1 MFQLCVIVWGCV
13 RGDAVY
19 DRIMVFV
26 RRRNP
31 RSRLFGCLVGVIA
44 VVTMVIVVIAVIA
57 VVATVVI
64 VGAGSDGSG
73 EGSSGDGAPSSAPAS
88 SGHWSNGG

>member
-1 MFQLCVIVWGCV
+1 MFQLCVIVWECV
-13 RGDAVY
+13 RRGAVY
-19 DRIMVFV
+19 DRTMVFV

-44 VVTMVIVVIAVIA
+44 VVTLVIVVIA

-73 EGSSGDGAPSSAPAS
+73 EGSSGDGAPSGAPAS